1 NYRFVISLLQTLLF
15 FLSVQ
20 TFAEVMESVSDCDRF
35 FLDQTPPHVP
45 DILEGG
51 RILDQN
57 QYKLICQTYGQ
68 QRRFVTLYD
77 VQNRIPVFSAF
88 KVKRMIPGD
97 TNRTYNHQAAD
108 KESTFT
114 LTNVVPQAESFNKG
128 SWNNMER
135 CVNVFVRLR
144 SNMDDFT
151 ADSLRFTKFILTR
164 EKIYGIGIDYICLN
178 RVYLDRWSNK
188 LFLNTS
194 DFLSEPFC
202 FSKTLNLSSF
212 Y

>member
-1 NYRFVISLLQTLLF
+1 MTSQQVWCFLPTTALLF

-88 KVKRMIPGD
+88 KFTGGVPIGRPKSVWMIEPQLENPNRVKRMIPGD
-97 TNRTYNHQAAD
+97 TNRTYNHQAGD
-108 KESTFT
+108 
-114 LTNVVPQAESFNKG
+114 VDY
-128 SWNNMER
+128 
-135 CVNVFVRLR
+135 R
-144 SNMDDFT
+144 SNRTFDWGHIFLVPT
-151 ADSLRFTKFILTR
+151 PQPKRTKSR
-164 EKIYGIGIDYICLN
+164 
-178 RVYLDRWSNK
+178 
-188 LFLNTS
+188 
-194 DFLSEPFC
+194 LSP
-202 FSKTLNLSSF
+202 
-212 Y
+212 